1 MRGAISIL
9 VTAGLL
15 AGCASSPPPEP
26 AATAA
31 AEAPR
36 PTASQALAALFRDID
51 EASLRRNPIQAT
63 ARGDLRYADR
73 LGDFFSDSYYE
84 AEREAAR
91 ADLAALAA
99 IDRGALSADERVAY
113 DVFKWQR
120 GMDLKGLEGEIF
132 AASMV
137 RPVDHFNGFHTFFAD
152 LSSGEGI
159 APYKTVKDYENG
171 LSRTKDFVR
180 LVDSAIARM
189 EQGLAAGVV
198 QPKLVMANVLEQLDA
213 MLAEGVE
220 GSSFYRPVANFPA
233 EIPEADRPRLR
244 AAYARSISTEI
255 RPAVTKLRDFIRDQ
269 YLPKAR
275 PSVGLQDMKSGPAL
289 YRHLVALSTTTD
301 MTPDQIH
308 RIGLAEV
315 ARIHREM
322 ESVKAGVGYTGTL
335 QSFFEHIR
343 TDPKFKPK
351 SREALQQGYV
361 AIGKR
366 LDATL
371 PTMFSTIPRTPLEIR
386 PVPALTEKGA
396 ARGSY
401 QGGTVDGSRPG
412 VFYFNA
418 YDLPSRTTPGM
429 ETLYLHEGAP
439 GHHFQISLAQEN
451 EALPSFMR
459 FGGNTAYVEGW
470 GLYAETLGRE
480 LGVYSDPY
488 QYFGYLDSQL
498 FRAIR
503 LVVDTGIHSKG
514 WTRDQTIQ
522 YILDNSSRGRSN
534 ATAETERYIAIPG
547 QALAYKIGQL
557 KISELRTRAQRELG
571 PRFDIREF
579 HAQVLMTGALPLAV
593 LEKKIDDW
601 ILRYGTST
609 SSAPAQDERSGLSAT
624 AHPE

>member
-1 MRGAISIL
+1 MKTPPFIACLAAS
-9 VTAGLL
+9 LL
-15 AGCASSPPPEP
+15 AGCANSSAPE
-26 AATAA
+26 AASA

-36 PTASQALAALFRDID
+36 AAASQALAALFRASD

-73 LGDFFSDSYYE
+73 LGDFFSDTYYD

-91 ADLAALAA
+91 SDLATLAA
-99 IDRGALSADERVAY
+99 IDRNALGPDERVAY

-120 GMDLKGLEGEIF
+120 ATDLRGLEGEIF
-132 AASMV
+132 AATVV
-137 RPVDHFNGFHTFFAD
+137 RPIDHFNGFHTFFAEIN
-152 LSSGEGI
+152 SGQGI
-159 APYKTVKDYENG
+159 APYKTLKDYENG
-171 LSRTKDFVR
+171 LGRAKDFVR
-180 LVDSAIARM
+180 LADGAIARM
-189 EQGLAAGVV
+189 EQGLASGVV
-198 QPKLVMANVLEQLDA
+198 QPRLVMANVVEQLDA

-233 EIPEADRPRLR
+233 EVPEAERPRLR
-244 AAYARSISTEI
+244 EAYARSISAEI
-255 RPAVTKLRDFIRDQ
+255 RPAVTRLRDFIRDR

-275 PSVGLQDMKSGPAL
+275 PTVGLQDMKTGPAL
-289 YRHLVALSTTTD
+289 YRHLVAQSTTTD
-301 MTPDQIH
+301 MNPDEIH

-315 ARIHREM
+315 ARLHKEM
-322 ESVKAGVGYTGTL
+322 EAVKAEVGFAGTL
-335 QSFFEHIR
+335 QQFFEHIR
-343 TDPKFKPK
+343 TDPRFKPK

-366 LDATL
+366 LDSTL
-371 PTMFSTIPRTPLEIR
+371 PRMFSTIPKTPLEIR

-480 LGVYSDPY
+480 LGVYTDPY

-514 WTRDQTIQ
+514 WTRDRTIQ

-534 ATAETERYIAIPG
+534 ATAETERYIAMPG

-557 KISELRTRAQRELG
+557 KISQLRARAEKALG

-593 LEKKIDDW
+593 LERKIDDW
-601 ILRYGTST
+601 IAAKRG
-609 SSAPAQDERSGLSAT
+609 
-624 AHPE
+624 

>member
-1 MRGAISIL
+1 MRATSL
-9 VTAGLL
+9 TAGFLAAFL
-15 AGCASSPPPEP
+15 AGCSSTQSSPPTV
-26 AATAA
+26 AAT
-31 AEAPR
+31 EAPR
-36 PTASQALAALFRDID
+36 ATASQALAALFRDSD

-73 LGDFFSDSYYE
+73 LGDLFSDSYYE

-91 ADLAALAA
+91 SDLAALAA
-99 IDRGALSADERVAY
+99 IDRDALTADERVAY
-113 DVFKWQR
+113 DVFRWQR
-120 GMDLKGLEGEIF
+120 GMDLKGLEGEVF
-132 AASMV
+132 AASVV
-137 RPVDHFNGFHTFFAD
+137 RPIDHFNGFHTFFAD
-152 LSSGEGI
+152 ISSGEGV
-159 APYKTVKDYENG
+159 APFKTVRDYENG
-171 LSRTKDFVR
+171 LGRFDDFVR
-180 LVDSAIARM
+180 LADGAIMRM

-198 QPKLVMANVLEQLDA
+198 QPKLVMTNVLEQLDA

-244 AAYARSISTEI
+244 AAYAESISTEV
-255 RPAVTKLRDFIRDQ
+255 RPALTRLRDFVRDR
-269 YLPKAR
+269 YLPR
-275 PSVGLQDMKSGPAL
+275 SRDSVGLQDMKSGPAV
-289 YRHLVALSTTTD
+289 YRHQVALSTTTE
-301 MTPDQIH
+301 MTPDAIH

-315 ARIHREM
+315 ARIHAEM
-322 ESVKAGVGYTGTL
+322 EKVKAQVGFTGTL
-335 QSFFEHIR
+335 QQFFEHIR
-343 TDPKFKPK
+343 TDPKFKPA

-480 LGVYSDPY
+480 LGVYTDPY

-514 WTRDQTIQ
+514 WTRDQTIR

-547 QALAYKIGQL
+547 QALAYKIGQM
-557 KISELRTRAQRELG
+557 KISELRARAERALG

-601 ILRYGTST
+601 IAAKKR
-609 SSAPAQDERSGLSAT
+609 
-624 AHPE
+624 

>member
-1 MRGAISIL
+1 MNRPTLIACLAAS
-9 VTAGLL
+9 LL
-15 AGCASSPPPEP
+15 AGCA
-26 AATAA
+26 
-31 AEAPR
+31 
-36 PTASQALAALFRDID
+36 TASAPGAGSTAQGPRQSASQTLAALFRDSD
-51 EASLRRNPIQAT
+51 EASLRRNPIQAI

-73 LGDFFSDSYYE
+73 LGDFFSDSYYD

-91 ADLAALAA
+91 SDLATLAA
-99 IDRGALSADERVAY
+99 IDRNALGPDERVAY

-120 GMDLKGLEGEIF
+120 ATDLRGLEGEIF
-132 AASMV
+132 AATVV
-137 RPVDHFNGFHTFFAD
+137 RPIDHFNGFHTFFAEIN
-152 LSSGEGI
+152 SGQGI
-159 APYKTVKDYENG
+159 APYKTLKDYENG
-171 LSRTKDFVR
+171 LGRAKDFVR
-180 LVDSAIARM
+180 LADGAIARM
-189 EQGLAAGVV
+189 EQGLASGVV
-198 QPKLVMANVLEQLDA
+198 QPRLVMANVVEQLDA

-233 EIPEADRPRLR
+233 EVPEAERPRLR
-244 AAYARSISTEI
+244 EAYARSISAEI
-255 RPAVTKLRDFIRDQ
+255 RPAVTRLRDFIRDR

-275 PSVGLQDMKSGPAL
+275 PTVGLQDMKTGPAL
-289 YRHLVALSTTTD
+289 YRHLVAQSTTTD
-301 MTPDQIH
+301 MNPDEIH

-315 ARIHREM
+315 ARLHKEM
-322 ESVKAGVGYTGTL
+322 EAVKAEVGFAGTL
-335 QSFFEHIR
+335 QQFFEHIR
-343 TDPKFKPK
+343 TDPRFKPK

-366 LDATL
+366 LDSTL
-371 PTMFSTIPRTPLEIR
+371 PRMFSTIPKTPLEIR

-480 LGVYSDPY
+480 LGVYTDPY

-514 WTRDQTIQ
+514 WTRDRTIQ

-557 KISELRTRAQRELG
+557 RISALRARAEKALG
-571 PRFDIREF
+571 PRFDLREF
-579 HAQVLMTGALPLAV
+579 HAQVL
-593 LEKKIDDW
+593 
-601 ILRYGTST
+601 
-609 SSAPAQDERSGLSAT
+609 
-624 AHPE
+624 

>member
-1 MRGAISIL
+1 MKPTKIVGGLMA
-9 VTAGLL
+9 ALL
-15 AGCASSPPPEP
+15 AGCASSSPPEP
-26 AATAA
+26 IDTTA

-36 PTASQALAALFRDID
+36 QTASQALASLFRQSD
-51 EASLRRNPIQAT
+51 EASLGRNPIQAI
-63 ARGDLRYADR
+63 ARGDLRYSDR
-73 LGDFFSDSYYE
+73 LGNFFSDAYYG
-84 AEREAAR
+84 AERDAAR
-91 ADLAALAA
+91 SELAALAR
-99 IDRGALSADERVAY
+99 IDREALSPDERVAF

-120 GMDLKGLEGEIF
+120 TMDLRGLEGELF
-132 AASMV
+132 AASAV
-137 RPVDHFNGFHTFFAD
+137 RPIDHFNGFHTFFSE

-171 LSRTKDFVR
+171 LARTEDFVR
-180 LVDSAIARM
+180 LADSAIERM

-198 QPKLVMANVLEQLDA
+198 QPKLVMSNVLEQLEA

-233 EIPEADRPRLR
+233 EVPEADRARLK
-244 AAYARSISTEI
+244 AAYAESISTRI
-255 RPAVTKLRDFIRDQ
+255 RPAVTRLRDFIRDR

-275 PSVGLQDMKSGPAL
+275 PTVGLQDMKGGPAL

-301 MTPDQIH
+301 LTPDEIH

-315 ARIHREM
+315 ARLHKEM
-322 ESVKAGVGYTGTL
+322 EAVKTQVGFTGTL
-335 QSFFEHIR
+335 QQFFEHIR
-343 TDPKFKPK
+343 TDPRFKPK
-351 SREALQQGYV
+351 SREQLQQGYV

-371 PTMFSTIPRTPLEIR
+371 PKLFSTLPRTALEIR
-386 PVPALTEKGA
+386 PVPGLTEKGA

-401 QGGTVDGSRPG
+401 QSGTTDGSRPG

-480 LGVYSDPY
+480 LGVYTDPY

-514 WTRDQTIQ
+514 WTRDRTIQ

-557 KISELRTRAQRELG
+557 KISELRARAEKALG

-601 ILRYGTST
+601 IAAKKAG
-609 SSAPAQDERSGLSAT
+609 
-624 AHPE
+624 

>member
-1 MRGAISIL
+1 MTGRTGGAALAAALAAAFLSGC
-9 VTAGLL
+9 TATPPV
-15 AGCASSPPPEP
+15 AS
-26 AATAA
+26 AAA
-31 AEAPR
+31 AEAEAPSS
-36 PTASQALAALFRDID
+36 ASQRLAALFRESD
-51 EASLRRNPIQAT
+51 EASLRRNPVSALS
-63 ARGDLRYADR
+63 RGDMRYAAS
-73 LGDFFSDSYYE
+73 LGEDLSDAYYE

-91 ADLAALAA
+91 RELAALAT
-99 IDRGALSADERVAY
+99 IDRARLSGDEQVAY

-120 GMDLKGLEGEIF
+120 ELDLRSLTGEIF
-132 AASMV
+132 AATVV
-137 RPVDHFNGFHTFFAD
+137 RPIDHFYGFHSSIAN
-152 LSSGEGI
+152 LSSGQGI
-159 APYKTVKDYENG
+159 APYKTAVDYQNG
-171 LSRTKDFVR
+171 LSRLSGFPG
-180 LVDSAIARM
+180 LVDRAIARM
-189 EQGLAAGVV
+189 EQGIVAGVV
-198 QPKLVMANVLEQLDA
+198 QPKLIMANVLEQLDA

-220 GSSFYRPVANFPA
+220 GSSFYRPVASFPA
-233 EIPEADRPRLR
+233 DLPAADQARFK
-244 AAYARSISTEI
+244 AAYAAKVSGEV
-255 RPAVTKLRDFIRDQ
+255 RPALTRLRDFIRDT
-269 YLPKAR
+269 YIPKAR
-275 PSVGLQDMKSGPAL
+275 DSVGLGDMKSGAAL
-289 YRHLVALSTTTD
+289 YRHLVAASTTTD
-301 MTPDQIH
+301 LTPEQIH
-308 RIGLAEV
+308 DIGLAEV
-315 ARIHREM
+315 TRLHAEM
-322 ESVKAGVGYTGTL
+322 EKVKVGVGFEGTL
-335 QSFFEHIR
+335 KDFFEHIR
-343 TDPKFKPK
+343 TDPTFKPA

-361 AIGKR
+361 AIGRR
-366 LDATL
+366 LEATL
-371 PTMFSTIPRTPLEIR
+371 PKLFSTLPRAPLDIR

-401 QGGTVDGSRPG
+401 QPGTADGTRPG

-451 EALPSFMR
+451 ERLPSFVR

-480 LGVYSDPY
+480 LGVYTDSY

-503 LVVDTGIHSKG
+503 LVVDTGIHAKG
-514 WTRDQTIQ
+514 WTRDRTIQ

-557 KISELRTRAQRELG
+557 KISELRARAEKALG

-601 ILRYGTST
+601 IAAKTG
-609 SSAPAQDERSGLSAT
+609 
-624 AHPE
+624 

>member
-1 MRGAISIL
+1 MPPFIACLAAS
-9 VTAGLL
+9 LL
-15 AGCASSPPPEP
+15 AAC
-26 AATAA
+26 ATASAPGA
-31 AEAPR
+31 ASTAQAPHQS
-36 PTASQALAALFRDID
+36 ASQALAALFRDSD

-73 LGDFFSDSYYE
+73 LGDYFSDSYYDS
-84 AEREAAR
+84 EREAAR
-91 ADLAALAA
+91 ADLAALRT
-99 IDRGALSADERVAY
+99 IDRNALGPDERVAY

-120 GMDLKGLEGEIF
+120 GMDLKGLEGEVF
-132 AASMV
+132 EATKL
-137 RPVDHFNGFHTFFAD
+137 RPVDHFNGFHTFFAEIN
-152 LSSGEGI
+152 SGQGI

-171 LSRTKDFVR
+171 LARTRDFVR
-180 LVDSAIARM
+180 LVDGAIARM

-198 QPKLVMANVLEQLDA
+198 QPRLVMANVVEQLDA

-220 GSSFYRPVANFPA
+220 GSSFYRPVAEFPA
-233 EIPEADRPRLR
+233 EVPEAERPRLR
-244 AAYARSISTEI
+244 AAYAQSISGEI
-255 RPAVTKLRDFIRDQ
+255 RPAVTRLRDFIRDR

-275 PSVGLQDMKSGPAL
+275 PTVGLQDMKGGPAL

-301 MTPDQIH
+301 MAPDEIH

-315 ARIHREM
+315 ARLHEEM
-322 ESVKAGVGYTGTL
+322 ETVKAQVGFTGTL
-335 QSFFEHIR
+335 QQFFEHIR

-366 LDATL
+366 LDSTL
-371 PTMFSTIPRTPLEIR
+371 PRMFSTIPKTPLEIR

-480 LGVYSDPY
+480 
-488 QYFGYLDSQL
+488 
-498 FRAIR
+498 
-503 LVVDTGIHSKG
+503 
-514 WTRDQTIQ
+514 
-522 YILDNSSRGRSN
+522 
-534 ATAETERYIAIPG
+534 
-547 QALAYKIGQL
+547 
-557 KISELRTRAQRELG
+557 
-571 PRFDIREF
+571 
-579 HAQVLMTGALPLAV
+579 
-593 LEKKIDDW
+593 
-601 ILRYGTST
+601 
-609 SSAPAQDERSGLSAT
+609 
-624 AHPE
+624 

>member
-1 MRGAISIL
+1 MKRPTLIASIA
-9 VTAGLL
+9 AGLL
-15 AGCASSPPPEP
+15 AGCTASSAPEP
-26 AATAA
+26 VSSAAV
-31 AEAPR
+31 EAPR
-36 PTASQALAALFRDID
+36 PTASQALASLFRESD
-51 EASLRRNPIQAT
+51 EASLRRNPTYAI

-73 LGDFFSDSYYE
+73 FGDFFSDSYYE

-91 ADLAALAA
+91 ADLEGLAA
-99 IDRGALSADERVAY
+99 IDRNALNADERVAY

-120 GMDLKGLEGEIF
+120 GMDLKGLEGEVS
-132 AASMV
+132 AATAV
-137 RPVDHFNGFHTFFAD
+137 RPVDHFNGFHTSFAE
-152 LSSGEGI
+152 LSSGQGI
-159 APYKTVKDYENG
+159 APYKTVEDYENG
-171 LSRTKDFVR
+171 LARTDDFVR
-180 LVDSAIARM
+180 LVDAAITRM

-198 QPKLVMANVLEQLDA
+198 QPRLVMANVVEQLDA

-233 EIPEADRPRLR
+233 EVTEADRPRLR
-244 AAYARSISTEI
+244 AAYAQAISAKI
-255 RPAVTKLRDFIRDQ
+255 RPAVTRLRDYIRDR
-269 YLPKAR
+269 YLPR
-275 PSVGLQDMKSGPAL
+275 TRTTVGLQDMKTGPGL

-301 MTPDQIH
+301 MTADEIH

-315 ARIHREM
+315 ARLHEEM
-322 ESVKAGVGYTGTL
+322 EAVKAQVGFTGTL
-335 QSFFEHIR
+335 QQFFEHIR

-351 SREALQQGYV
+351 SREQLQQGYV

-371 PTMFSTIPRTPLEIR
+371 PKLFSTIPKTPLEIR

-401 QGGTVDGSRPG
+401 QSGTTDGSRPG

-480 LGVYSDPY
+480 LGVYTDPY

-514 WTRDQTIQ
+514 WTRDRTIQ

-557 KISELRTRAQRELG
+557 KISELRARAEKALG
-571 PRFDIREF
+571 SRFDIREF

-601 ILRYGTST
+601 IASK
-609 SSAPAQDERSGLSAT
+609 RS
-624 AHPE
+624 

>member
-1 MRGAISIL
+1 MRAAIAIAL
-9 VTAGLL
+9 AAGLL
-15 AGCASSPPPEP
+15 AGCASSSPSEP

-31 AEAPR
+31 ATAPR
-36 PTASQALAALFRDID
+36 ATSSQTLAALFRDSD

-73 LGDFFSDSYYE
+73 VGDFFSDAYYE
-84 AEREAAR
+84 GEREAAR

-99 IDRGALSADERVAY
+99 IDRSALSADERVAY

-132 AASMV
+132 AATVV

-171 LSRTKDFVR
+171 LARTRDFVR
-180 LVDSAIARM
+180 LADGAIARM
-189 EQGLAAGVV
+189 TQGLAAGVV
-198 QPKLVMANVLEQLDA
+198 QPRLVMANVLEQLDS
-213 MLAEGVE
+213 MLADGVE
-220 GSSFYRPVANFPA
+220 DSSFYRPVAHFPA
-233 EIPEADRPRLR
+233 EVPEAERPRLR

-255 RPAVTKLRDFIRDQ
+255 RPAVTRLRDFIRDT
-269 YLPKAR
+269 YLARAR
-275 PSVGLQDMKSGPAL
+275 PTVGLQDMKGGPAL

-301 MTPDQIH
+301 MTPDEIH

-315 ARIHREM
+315 ARLHKEM
-322 ESVKAGVGYTGTL
+322 EGVKAQVGFTGTL
-335 QSFFEHIR
+335 QQFFEHIR

-366 LDATL
+366 LDSTL
-371 PTMFSTIPRTPLEIR
+371 PTMFSTLPRSPLEIR

-480 LGVYSDPY
+480 LGVYTDPY

-514 WTRDQTIQ
+514 WTRDRTIQ

-557 KISELRTRAQRELG
+557 KISELKARAQRALG

-593 LEKKIDDW
+593 LEKKIDNW
-601 ILRYGTST
+601 IAANKG
-609 SSAPAQDERSGLSAT
+609 
-624 AHPE
+624 

>member
-1 MRGAISIL
+1 MRAAMTVAL
-9 VTAGLL
+9 VAGVL
-15 AGCASSPPPEP
+15 AGCTASSPPE
-26 AATAA
+26 AASAGVA
-31 AEAPR
+31 QVPQA
-36 PTASQALAALFRDID
+36 TASQRLAALFRESD

-73 LGDFFSDSYYE
+73 LGDFFSDSYYDS
-84 AEREAAR
+84 EREAAQ

-99 IDRGALSADERVAY
+99 IDRDALSADERVAY

-120 GMDLKGLEGEIF
+120 GMDLKGLEGEVF
-132 AASMV
+132 AASVV
-137 RPVDHFNGFHTFFAD
+137 RPVDHFNGFHTAFAEIN
-152 LSSGEGI
+152 SGQGI
-159 APYKTVKDYENG
+159 APYKSVKDYENG
-171 LSRTKDFVR
+171 LARARDFVR
-180 LVDSAIARM
+180 LADGAIARM

-198 QPKLVMANVLEQLDA
+198 QPKLIMANVLEQLDA

-220 GSSFYRPVANFPA
+220 GSSFYRPVAAFPA
-233 EIPEADRPRLR
+233 DVPEADRPRLR
-244 AAYARSISTEI
+244 AAYARSISSEI
-255 RPAVTKLRDFIRDQ
+255 RPALTRLRDFVRDR
-269 YLPKAR
+269 YLPR
-275 PSVGLQDMKSGPAL
+275 TRDTVGLQDMKGGPAL

-301 MTPDQIH
+301 MSPDEIH

-315 ARIHREM
+315 ARLHKEM
-322 ESVKAGVGYTGTL
+322 EGVKAQVGFKGTL
-335 QSFFEHIR
+335 QQFFEHIR
-343 TDPKFKPK
+343 TDPRFKPA

-371 PTMFSTIPRTPLEIR
+371 PTMFSTIPKTHLEIR

-480 LGVYSDPY
+480 LGVYTDPY

-514 WTRDQTIQ
+514 WTRDRTIQ

-547 QALAYKIGQL
+547 QALAYKIGQM
-557 KISELRTRAQRELG
+557 KISELRARAQKALG
-571 PRFDIREF
+571 SRFDIREF

-593 LEKKIDDW
+593 LERKIDDW
-601 ILRYGTST
+601 IASKKG
-609 SSAPAQDERSGLSAT
+609 
-624 AHPE
+624 

>member
-1 MRGAISIL
+1 MDRL
-9 VTAGLL
+9 KLTACLL
-15 AGCASSPPPEP
+15 TALL
-26 AATAA
+26 TAA
-31 AEAPR
+31 APAAPAR
-36 PTASQALAALFRDID
+36 APTPSAVPSRASPALADLFRDSD
-51 EASLRRNPIQAT
+51 EATLRRNPLQAL

-73 LGDFFSDSYYE
+73 LGDFFSDQYYE
-84 AEREAAR
+84 SEREAAR
-91 ADLAALAA
+91 SELARLAS
-99 IDRGALSADERVAY
+99 IDRASLGADERVAY

-120 GMDLKGLEGEIF
+120 STDLRGLEGELF
-132 AASMV
+132 TASVV
-137 RPVDHFNGFHTFFAD
+137 RPVDHFNGFHTFFAE

-159 APYKTVKDYENG
+159 APFKTVKDYENG
-171 LSRTKDFVR
+171 LSRNRDFVR
-180 LVDSAIARM
+180 LADGAIVRM
-189 EQGLAAGVV
+189 EQGLKAGVV

-220 GSSFYRPVANFPA
+220 GSGFYRPTLNFPPDV
-233 EIPEADRPRLR
+233 PEADRPRLR
-244 AAYARSISTEI
+244 AAYAQSISAEI
-255 RPAVTKLRDFIRDQ
+255 RPAITRLRDFIRDR
-269 YLPKAR
+269 YLPRAR
-275 PSVGLQDMKSGPAL
+275 DSVGLQDIKGGPAL
-289 YRHLVALSTTTD
+289 YRHLVAQSTTTD
-301 MTPDQIH
+301 MSPDEIH
-308 RIGLAEV
+308 RIGLSEV
-315 ARIHREM
+315 ARLHKEM
-322 ESVKAGVGYTGTL
+322 EAVKTQVGFTGTL
-335 QSFFEHIR
+335 QQFFEHIR
-343 TDPKFKPK
+343 TDPRFKPA

-361 AIGKR
+361 AIGRR
-366 LDATL
+366 LDSTL
-371 PTMFSTIPRTPLEIR
+371 PTMFSTIPKTPLEIR

-401 QGGTVDGSRPG
+401 QGGTADGSRPG
-412 VFYFNA
+412 VFYFNT

-429 ETLYLHEGAP
+429 ETLYLHEAVP

-480 LGVYSDPY
+480 LGVYTDPY

-514 WTRDQTIQ
+514 WSRDRTIQ

-547 QALAYKIGQL
+547 QALAYKIGQM
-557 KISELRTRAQRELG
+557 KISELKARARKALG

-593 LEKKIDDW
+593 VEKKIDDW
-601 ILRYGTST
+601 IAAKKG
-609 SSAPAQDERSGLSAT
+609 
-624 AHPE
+624 

>member
-1 MRGAISIL
+1 MRSTLAACL
-9 VTAGLL
+9 LAGLL
-15 AGCASSPPPEP
+15 AGCATDSAPPPE
-26 AATAA
+26 AA
-31 AEAPR
+31 AQAPR
-36 PTASQALAALFRDID
+36 ATASQALAALFRDSD
-51 EASLRRNPIQAT
+51 EASLKRNPLQAT

-73 LGDFFSDSYYE
+73 LGDFFSDAYYN

-99 IDRGALSADERVAY
+99 IDRGALSADESVAY

-120 GMDLKGLEGEIF
+120 GMDLRGLEGEIF
-132 AASMV
+132 TAVAV
-137 RPVDHFNGFHTFFAD
+137 RPIDHFNGFHTFFAD
-152 LSSGEGI
+152 ISSGEGI
-159 APYKTVKDYENG
+159 APFKNVKDYENG
-171 LSRTKDFVR
+171 LGRFDDFVR
-180 LVDSAIARM
+180 LSDGAIERM
-189 EQGLAAGVV
+189 KQGLAAGIV

-220 GSSFYRPVANFPA
+220 DSSFYRPVAHFPA
-233 EIPEADRPRLR
+233 EVPEADRRRLR
-244 AAYARSISTEI
+244 AAYAESISTEV
-255 RPAVTKLRDFIRDQ
+255 RPALTRLRDFVRDR
-269 YLPKAR
+269 YLPR
-275 PSVGLQDMKSGPAL
+275 SRDSVGLQDMKSGPAL
-289 YRHLVALSTTTD
+289 YRHLVALSTTTA
-301 MTPDQIH
+301 MSPDEIH

-315 ARIHREM
+315 ARIHQEM
-322 ESVKAGVGYTGTL
+322 EGVKARVGFTGTL
-335 QSFFEHIR
+335 QQFFEHIR
-343 TDPKFKPK
+343 TDPKFKPA

-361 AIGKR
+361 AIGRR

-470 GLYAETLGRE
+470 GLYAETLGKE
-480 LGVYSDPY
+480 LGVYNDPY

-514 WTRDQTIQ
+514 WTRDRTIQ
-522 YILDNSSRGRSN
+522 YILDNSSRGKSN

-547 QALAYKIGQL
+547 QALAYKIGQM
-557 KISELRTRAQRELG
+557 KISELRARAQKALG

-601 ILRYGTST
+601 I
-609 SSAPAQDERSGLSAT
+609 AAKKA
-624 AHPE
+624 

>member
-1 MRGAISIL
+1 MRYSTL
-9 VTAGLL
+9 VWLAASLL
-15 AGCASSPPPEP
+15 AGCAASSDPPSP
-26 AATAA
+26 AA
-31 AEAPR
+31 AEATPAT
-36 PTASQALAALFRDID
+36 PSQALATLFRESD
-51 EASLRRNPIQAT
+51 EATLRRNPVQAI

-73 LGDFFSDSYYE
+73 FGDFFSDEYYA
-84 AEREAAR
+84 AERAAAR
-91 ADLAALAA
+91 SELAALAA
-99 IDRGALSADERVAY
+99 IEREALTADERVAY

-120 GMDLKGLEGEIF
+120 SMDLKGLEGEIF
-132 AASMV
+132 AASVV
-137 RPVDHFNGFHTFFAD
+137 RPVDHFNGFHTFFAETG
-152 LSSGEGI
+152 SGQGI
-159 APYKTVKDYENG
+159 APYKTVNDYDNG
-171 LSRTKDFVR
+171 LSRFDDFVK
-180 LVDSAIARM
+180 LADDAIVRM
-189 EQGLAAGVV
+189 EEGLVAGIV
-198 QPKLVMANVLEQLDA
+198 QPKLVMSNVLEQLDA

-233 EIPEADRPRLR
+233 EIPEAERPRLR
-244 AAYARSISTEI
+244 GAYAEAVSTKI
-255 RPAVTKLRDFIRDQ
+255 RPAITRLRDFVRDR
-269 YLPKAR
+269 YLPRAR
-275 PSVGLQDMKSGPAL
+275 DSVGLQDMKSGATL
-289 YRHLVALSTTTD
+289 YRHLVALNTTTD
-301 MTPDQIH
+301 LSPDEIH

-315 ARIHREM
+315 TRIHREM
-322 ESVKAGVGYTGTL
+322 EAVKAQVGFTGTL
-335 QSFFEHIR
+335 QQFFEHIR
-343 TDPKFKPK
+343 TDPKFKPA

-366 LDATL
+366 LDSTL
-371 PTMFSTIPRTPLEIR
+371 PTLFSTIPKTPLEIR
-386 PVPALTEKGA
+386 PVPALTERGA

-470 GLYAETLGRE
+470 GLYAETLGKE
-480 LGVYSDPY
+480 LGVYTDPY

-514 WTRDQTIQ
+514 WTRDRTIQ

-557 KISELRTRAQRELG
+557 KISELRARSEKALG

-579 HAQVLMTGALPLAV
+579 HAQVLMTGALPLSV
-593 LEKKIDDW
+593 LERKIDDW
-601 ILRYGTST
+601 IAAKQG
-609 SSAPAQDERSGLSAT
+609 
-624 AHPE
+624 

>member
-1 MRGAISIL
+1 MRGSLSIGL
-9 VTAGLL
+9 TAALL
-15 AGCASSPPPEP
+15 AGCASSQASPAPE
-26 AATAA
+26 AA
-31 AEAPR
+31 AAPAPR
-36 PTASQALAALFRDID
+36 QTASQALAALFRDSD
-51 EASLRRNPIQAT
+51 EAGLQRNPIQAL

-73 LGDFFSDSYYE
+73 FGDFFSDSYYA
-84 AEREAAR
+84 AERAAAR
-91 ADLAALAA
+91 AELARLAQ
-99 IDRGALSADERVAY
+99 IDRDALGADERVAY

-132 AASMV
+132 AASVV
-137 RPVDHFNGFHTFFAD
+137 RPIDHFNGFHTFFVETH
-152 LSSGEGI
+152 SGEGI
-159 APYKTVKDYENG
+159 APYKTLKDYENG
-171 LSRTKDFVR
+171 LSRFDDFVS
-180 LVDSAIARM
+180 LADGAIARM

-198 QPKLVMANVLEQLDA
+198 QPKLVMANVVEQLDA

-220 GSSFYRPVANFPA
+220 GSSLYRPVANFPA
-233 EIPEADRPRLR
+233 EVPEADRPRLK
-244 AAYARSISTEI
+244 AAYAEAISTKI
-255 RPAVTKLRDFIRDQ
+255 RPAVTRLRDFIRDR
-269 YLPKAR
+269 YLPRAR
-275 PSVGLQDMKSGPAL
+275 DSVGLQDMKGGPAL

-301 MTPDQIH
+301 MTPDEIH

-315 ARIHREM
+315 ARLHAEM
-322 ESVKAGVGYTGTL
+322 EAVKARVGFTGTL
-335 QSFFEHIR
+335 QQFFEHIR
-343 TDPKFKPK
+343 TDPRFKPA

-371 PTMFSTIPRTPLEIR
+371 PTMFSTIPKTRLEIR

-401 QGGTVDGSRPG
+401 QSGTTDGSRPG

-480 LGVYSDPY
+480 LGVYTDPY

-557 KISELRTRAQRELG
+557 KISELRARAEKALG

-601 ILRYGTST
+601 IAAKKG
-609 SSAPAQDERSGLSAT
+609 
-624 AHPE
+624 

>member
-1 MRGAISIL
+1 MRRPTLIACL
-9 VTAGLL
+9 TAGLL
-15 AGCASSPPPEP
+15 ASCASGDAQLPP
-26 AATAA
+26 AAAA
-31 AEAPR
+31 QAPR
-36 PTASQALAALFRDID
+36 ATASEALAALFRDSD
-51 EASLRRNPIQAT
+51 EASLRRNPMQAT

-73 LGDFFSDSYYE
+73 LGDFFSDAYYG

-120 GMDLKGLEGEIF
+120 TMDLRGLEGELF
-132 AASMV
+132 AASAV
-137 RPVDHFNGFHTFFAD
+137 RPVDHFNGFHTFFAE
-152 LSSGEGI
+152 LSSGQGI

-171 LSRTKDFVR
+171 LARIHDFVE
-180 LVDSAIARM
+180 LTDSAIVRM

-198 QPKLVMANVLEQLDA
+198 QPRLVMANVLEQLDA

-233 EIPEADRPRLR
+233 EVPAADRERLK

-255 RPAVTKLRDFIRDQ
+255 RPAVTRLRDFIRDR
-269 YLPKAR
+269 YLPRSR
-275 PSVGLQDMKSGPAL
+275 PTVGLQDMKGGPAL
-289 YRHLVALSTTTD
+289 YRHLVALSTTTE
-301 MTPDQIH
+301 MSPDEIH

-315 ARIHREM
+315 ARLHNEM
-322 ESVKAGVGYTGTL
+322 QAVKAQVGFTGTL
-335 QSFFEHIR
+335 QQFFEHIR

-371 PTMFSTIPRTPLEIR
+371 PRMFSTIPKTPLEIR

-401 QGGTVDGSRPG
+401 QSGTTDGSRPG

-418 YDLPSRTTPGM
+418 YDLPSRTIPTM

-480 LGVYSDPY
+480 LGVYTDPY

-514 WTRDQTIQ
+514 WTRDRTIQ

-557 KISELRTRAQRELG
+557 KISALRARAEKALG
-571 PRFDIREF
+571 PRFDLRDF

-601 ILRYGTST
+601 I
-609 SSAPAQDERSGLSAT
+609 AAEKA
-624 AHPE
+624 A

>member
-1 MRGAISIL
+1 MRRTTLITCLA
-9 VTAGLL
+9 TGLL
-15 AGCASSPPPEP
+15 AGCAGSSPPEAPIS
-26 AATAA
+26 
-31 AEAPR
+31 EAPR
-36 PTASQALAALFRDID
+36 PTPSQALAALFRESD
-51 EASLRRNPIQAT
+51 EASLRRNPVQAL

-73 LGDFFSDSYYE
+73 LGDTFSDAYYD

-99 IDRGALSADERVAY
+99 IDRAALSGDDRVAY
-113 DVFKWQR
+113 DVFRWQR
-120 GMDLKGLEGEIF
+120 GMDLKGLEGEVF
-132 AASMV
+132 AATMV
-137 RPVDHFNGFHTFFAD
+137 RPIDHFNGFHTAFAD

-171 LSRTKDFVR
+171 LSRARDFVR
-180 LVDSAIARM
+180 LADGAIARM

-233 EIPEADRPRLR
+233 EVPETDRPRLR
-244 AAYARSISTEI
+244 AAYVQSISTEI
-255 RPAVTKLRDFIRDQ
+255 RPALTRLRDFVRDR
-269 YLPKAR
+269 YLPRAR
-275 PSVGLQDMKSGPAL
+275 ESVGLQDMKGGPAL
-289 YRHLVALSTTTD
+289 YRHMVALSTTTD
-301 MTPDQIH
+301 MTPDEIH

-315 ARIHREM
+315 ERLHKEM
-322 ESVKAGVGYTGTL
+322 EAVKTQVGFKGTL
-335 QSFFEHIR
+335 QQFFEHIR
-343 TDPKFKPK
+343 TDPKFKPA
-351 SREALQQGYV
+351 SREALQRGYV
-361 AIGKR
+361 AIGRR

-371 PTMFSTIPRTPLEIR
+371 PTMFSTIPKTPLEIR

-418 YDLPSRTTPGM
+418 YDLPSRTTPAM
-429 ETLYLHEGAP
+429 ETLYLHEGTP

-470 GLYAETLGRE
+470 GLYSETLGRE

-514 WTRDQTIQ
+514 WTRDRTIQ

-534 ATAETERYIAIPG
+534 ATAETERYIALPG
-547 QALAYKIGQL
+547 QALAYKIGQM
-557 KISELRTRAQRELG
+557 KISALRARAQKALG

-593 LEKKIDDW
+593 LERKIDDW
-601 ILRYGTST
+601 I
-609 SSAPAQDERSGLSAT
+609 AAKKA
-624 AHPE
+624 

>member
-1 MRGAISIL
+1 ML
-9 VTAGLL
+9 TGLL
-15 AGCASSPPPEP
+15 AGCASTEAPPP
-26 AATAA
+26 AAAA
-31 AEAPR
+31 SAEAPR
-36 PTASQALAALFRDID
+36 PAASQALAALFRESD
-51 EASLRRNPIQAT
+51 EANLRRNPIQAT

-73 LGDFFSDSYYE
+73 LGDFFSNAYYD

-99 IDRGALSADERVAY
+99 IDRDALGADERVAY

-132 AASMV
+132 AATIV

-159 APYKTVKDYENG
+159 APYKNVKDYENG
-171 LSRTKDFVR
+171 LARIDDFVR
-180 LVDSAIARM
+180 LADGAIERM
-189 EQGLAAGVV
+189 EQGLEAGVV

-233 EIPEADRPRLR
+233 EVPEPDRARLR
-244 AAYARSISTEI
+244 AAYAESISTRI
-255 RPAVTKLRDFIRDQ
+255 RPAVTRLRDFIRDR
-269 YLPKAR
+269 YLPRAR
-275 PSVGLQDMKSGPAL
+275 PTVGLQDMKGGPAL
-289 YRHLVALSTTTD
+289 YRHLVALSTTTA
-301 MTPDQIH
+301 MTPDEIH

-315 ARIHREM
+315 ARLHREM
-322 ESVKAGVGYTGTL
+322 EKVKAQVGFTGTL
-335 QSFFEHIR
+335 QQFFEHIR

-480 LGVYSDPY
+480 LGVYTDPY

-557 KISELRTRAQRELG
+557 KISELRTRAEKALG
-571 PRFDIREF
+571 ARFDIREF

-593 LEKKIDDW
+593 LERKIDDW
-601 ILRYGTST
+601 IAAKKG
-609 SSAPAQDERSGLSAT
+609 
-624 AHPE
+624 

>member
-1 MRGAISIL
+1 MRSTLIAGL
-9 VTAGLL
+9 VAGLL
-15 AGCASSPPPEP
+15 AGCATSPESPPP
-26 AATAA
+26 AT

-36 PTASQALAALFRDID
+36 QTASQALAALFRDSD
-51 EASLRRNPIQAT
+51 EASLKRNPIQAT

-73 LGDFFSDSYYE
+73 LGDLFSDAYYE

-91 ADLAALAA
+91 SDLAALAA
-99 IDRGALSADERVAY
+99 IDRSALTADERVAY

-120 GMDLKGLEGEIF
+120 GMDLRGLEGEIF
-132 AASMV
+132 AASVV
-137 RPVDHFNGFHTFFAD
+137 RPVDHFNGFHTLFAEI
-152 LSSGEGI
+152 SSGEGI
-159 APYKTVKDYENG
+159 APFKTVKDYDNG
-171 LSRTKDFVR
+171 LGRFDDFVR
-180 LVDSAIARM
+180 LIDGAIVRM

-233 EIPEADRPRLR
+233 DIGEPDRQRLR
-244 AAYARSISTEI
+244 AAYAESISTEV
-255 RPAVTKLRDFIRDQ
+255 RPALTRLRDFVRDR
-269 YLPKAR
+269 YLPRAR
-275 PSVGLQDMKSGPAL
+275 DSVGLQDMKSGPLL

-301 MTPDQIH
+301 MSPDEIH

-315 ARIHREM
+315 ERLHKEM
-322 ESVKAGVGYTGTL
+322 EAVKRQVGFTGTL
-335 QSFFEHIR
+335 QQFFEHIR
-343 TDPKFKPK
+343 TDPKFKPA

-366 LDATL
+366 LDSTL
-371 PTMFSTIPRTPLEIR
+371 PTMFSTIPKSPLEIR

-401 QGGTVDGSRPG
+401 QSGTVDGSRPG

-451 EALPSFMR
+451 AALPSFMR

-480 LGVYSDPY
+480 LGVYTDPY

-514 WTRDQTIQ
+514 WTRDRTIQ

-557 KISELRTRAQRELG
+557 KISELRDRAQRELG

-601 ILRYGTST
+601 IASKK
-609 SSAPAQDERSGLSAT
+609 A
-624 AHPE
+624 